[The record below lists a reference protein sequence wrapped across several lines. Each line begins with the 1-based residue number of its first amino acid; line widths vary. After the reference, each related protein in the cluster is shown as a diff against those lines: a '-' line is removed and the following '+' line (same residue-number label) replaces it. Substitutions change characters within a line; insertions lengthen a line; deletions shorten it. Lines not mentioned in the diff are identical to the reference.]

1 MTRFKKRYKK
11 MTSDSDNTLPPDP
24 PERYIIDQITLD
36 EMSSVFTWAQMVID
50 AQMEQDAADEMQ
62 DIMNS
67 LADRFGMD
75 YYDTKT
81 EVEELDSEDGTRT
94 YKIKV
99 DLQKTPAKPALVWT
113 NDQPNKKG
121 LKLIDK
127 DYTDPEASNDDDD
140 PEPPRRA

>member
-1 MTRFKKRYKK
+1 MAN
-11 MTSDSDNTLPPDP
+11 SDSTLPPDP
-24 PERYIIDQITLD
+24 PERYILDQLTLD
-36 EMSSVFTWAQMVID
+36 ELGSVFTWAQMVID
-50 AQMEQDAADEMQ
+50 AQMDQESADEMQ

-81 EVEELDSEDGTRT
+81 EVEELDSEDGMRT

-121 LKLIDK
+121 LKIVDK
-127 DYTDPEASNDDDD
+127 DFIEPSNDDDD

>member
-1 MTRFKKRYKK
+1 MI
-11 MTSDSDNTLPPDP
+11 MANSDSTLPPDP
-24 PERYIIDQITLD
+24 PERYILDQLTLD
-36 EMSSVFTWAQMVID
+36 ELGSVFTWAQMMID
-50 AQMEQDAADEMQ
+50 AQMDQESADEMQ

-81 EVEELDSEDGTRT
+81 EVEELDSEDGMRT

-121 LKLIDK
+121 LKIVDK
-127 DYTDPEASNDDDD
+127 DFIEPSNDDDD

>member
-1 MTRFKKRYKK
+1 MNRIKKRY
-11 MTSDSDNTLPPDP
+11 MIMANSDSTLPPDP
-24 PERYIIDQITLD
+24 PERYILDQLTLD
-36 EMSSVFTWAQMVID
+36 ELGSVFTWAQMMID
-50 AQMEQDAADEMQ
+50 AQMDQESADEMQ

-81 EVEELDSEDGTRT
+81 EVEELDSEDGMRT

-99 DLQKTPAKPALVWT
+99 DLQKTPAKPALEWT

-121 LKLIDK
+121 LKIVDK
-127 DYTDPEASNDDDD
+127 DFIEPSNDDDD

>member
-1 MTRFKKRYKK
+1 MI
-11 MTSDSDNTLPPDP
+11 MANSDSTLPPDP
-24 PERYIIDQITLD
+24 PERYILDQLTLD
-36 EMSSVFTWAQMVID
+36 ELGSVFTWAQMVID
-50 AQMEQDAADEMQ
+50 AQMDQESADEMQ

-81 EVEELDSEDGTRT
+81 EVEELDSEDGMRT

-121 LKLIDK
+121 LKIVDK
-127 DYTDPEASNDDDD
+127 DFIEPSNDDDD

>member
-1 MTRFKKRYKK
+1 MNRIKKRY
-11 MTSDSDNTLPPDP
+11 MIMANSDSTLPPDP
-24 PERYIIDQITLD
+24 PERYILDQLTLD
-36 EMSSVFTWAQMVID
+36 ELGSVFTWAQMMID
-50 AQMEQDAADEMQ
+50 AQMDQESADEMQ

-81 EVEELDSEDGTRT
+81 EVEELDSEDGMRT

-121 LKLIDK
+121 LKIVDK
-127 DYTDPEASNDDDD
+127 DFIEPSNDDDD

>member
-1 MTRFKKRYKK
+1 

-50 AQMEQDAADEMQ
+50 AQMDQESADEMQ

-81 EVEELDSEDGTRT
+81 EVEELDSEDGMRT

-121 LKLIDK
+121 LKIVDK
-127 DYTDPEASNDDDD
+127 DFIEPSNDDDD

>member
-50 AQMEQDAADEMQ
+50 AQMDQESADEMQ

-121 LKLIDK
+121 LKIVDK
-127 DYTDPEASNDDDD
+127 DFIEPSNDDDD

>member
-1 MTRFKKRYKK
+1 MI
-11 MTSDSDNTLPPDP
+11 MANSDSTLPPDP
-24 PERYIIDQITLD
+24 PERYILDRLTLD
-36 EMSSVFTWAQMVID
+36 ELGSVFTWAQMMID
-50 AQMEQDAADEMQ
+50 AQMDQDSADEMQ

-81 EVEELDSEDGTRT
+81 EVEELDSEDGMRT

-121 LKLIDK
+121 LKIVDK
-127 DYTDPEASNDDDD
+127 DFVEPSNDDDD

>member
-1 MTRFKKRYKK
+1 MNRIKKRY
-11 MTSDSDNTLPPDP
+11 MIMANSDSTLPPDP
-24 PERYIIDQITLD
+24 PERYILDQLTLD
-36 EMSSVFTWAQMVID
+36 ELGSVFTWAQMMID
-50 AQMEQDAADEMQ
+50 AQMDQESADEMQ

-81 EVEELDSEDGTRT
+81 EVEELDSEDGMRT

-99 DLQKTPAKPALVWT
+99 DLEKTPAKPALVWT

-121 LKLIDK
+121 LKIVDK
-127 DYTDPEASNDDDD
+127 DFIEPSNDDDD

>member
-1 MTRFKKRYKK
+1 MNRIKKRY
-11 MTSDSDNTLPPDP
+11 MIMANSDSTLPPDP
-24 PERYIIDQITLD
+24 PERYILDRLTLD
-36 EMSSVFTWAQMVID
+36 ELGSVFTWAQMMID
-50 AQMEQDAADEMQ
+50 AQMDQDSADEMQ

-81 EVEELDSEDGTRT
+81 EVEELDSEDGMRT

-121 LKLIDK
+121 LKIVDK
-127 DYTDPEASNDDDD
+127 DYIEPSNDDDD

>member
-1 MTRFKKRYKK
+1 

-50 AQMEQDAADEMQ
+50 AQMDQESADEMQ

-121 LKLIDK
+121 LKIVDK
-127 DYTDPEASNDDDD
+127 DFIEPSNDDDD
-140 PEPPRRA
+140 PEPPRSA

>member
-1 MTRFKKRYKK
+1 MNRIKKRY
-11 MTSDSDNTLPPDP
+11 MIMANSDSTLPPDP
-24 PERYIIDQITLD
+24 PERYILDQLTLD
-36 EMSSVFTWAQMVID
+36 ELGSVFTWAQMMID
-50 AQMEQDAADEMQ
+50 AQMDQESADEMQ

-121 LKLIDK
+121 LKIVDK
-127 DYTDPEASNDDDD
+127 DFIEPSNDDDD

>member
-1 MTRFKKRYKK
+1 

-50 AQMEQDAADEMQ
+50 AQMDQESADEMQ

-75 YYDTKT
+75 FYDTKT

-99 DLQKTPAKPALVWT
+99 DLHKTPARPALVWT

-121 LKLIDK
+121 LKIVDK
-127 DYTDPEASNDDDD
+127 DFIEPSNDDDD

>member
-1 MTRFKKRYKK
+1 MAN
-11 MTSDSDNTLPPDP
+11 SDSTLPPDP
-24 PERYIIDQITLD
+24 PERYILDRLTLD
-36 EMSSVFTWAQMVID
+36 ELGSVFTWAQMMID
-50 AQMEQDAADEMQ
+50 AQMDQDSADEMQ

-81 EVEELDSEDGTRT
+81 EVEELDSEDGMRT

-121 LKLIDK
+121 LKIVDK
-127 DYTDPEASNDDDD
+127 DYIEPSNDDDD

>member
-1 MTRFKKRYKK
+1 MI
-11 MTSDSDNTLPPDP
+11 MANSDSTLPPDP
-24 PERYIIDQITLD
+24 PERYILDQLTLD
-36 EMSSVFTWAQMVID
+36 ELGSVFTWAQMMID
-50 AQMEQDAADEMQ
+50 AQMDQESADEMQ

-121 LKLIDK
+121 LKIVDK
-127 DYTDPEASNDDDD
+127 DFIEPSNDDDD

>member
-1 MTRFKKRYKK
+1 

-50 AQMEQDAADEMQ
+50 AQMDQESADEMQ

-121 LKLIDK
+121 LKIVDK
-127 DYTDPEASNDDDD
+127 DFIEPSNDDDD

>member
-1 MTRFKKRYKK
+1 MAN
-11 MTSDSDNTLPPDP
+11 SDSTLPPDP
-24 PERYIIDQITLD
+24 PERYILDRLTLD
-36 EMSSVFTWAQMVID
+36 ELGSVFTWAQMMID
-50 AQMEQDAADEMQ
+50 AQMDQDSADEMQ

-81 EVEELDSEDGTRT
+81 EVEELDSEDGMRT

-121 LKLIDK
+121 LKIVDK
-127 DYTDPEASNDDDD
+127 DFVEPSNDDDD

>member
-1 MTRFKKRYKK
+1 

-50 AQMEQDAADEMQ
+50 AQMDQESADEMQ

-75 YYDTKT
+75 FYDTKT

-121 LKLIDK
+121 LKIVDK
-127 DYTDPEASNDDDD
+127 DFIEPSNDDDD